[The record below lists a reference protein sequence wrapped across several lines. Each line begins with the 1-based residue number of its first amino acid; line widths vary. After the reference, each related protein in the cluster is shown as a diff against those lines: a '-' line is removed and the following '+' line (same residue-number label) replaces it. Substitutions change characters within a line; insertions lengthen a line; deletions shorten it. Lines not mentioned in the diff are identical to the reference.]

1 MQVGLTEAGIVSYN
15 GYTFDGAFR
24 ATISGRDVYD
34 QSGRVVMYTE
44 YTLDVHAIIA
54 DSTFGSDVEM
64 AEIHQKLTHSGQ
76 ELRIESKGFGNPV
89 RAGGAFKR
97 DVMFGP
103 MPQVISWEPIGTTL
117 ACQIHWQCVFHLKE
131 CGQAVSNVRGAL
143 AVNYAI
149 DVDIDEFG
157 NTTRTISGHILFVNN
172 RIGRAITETPES
184 FLRAVNAVVPLGF
197 KRRSRHHYNE
207 AKNRVD
213 FQLIDT
219 EIGTHHNAFPEYMS
233 DASARHRVSWGRQ
246 SGFKLRNSLSI
257 RLTPRADISQT
268 TCWLIAL
275 TMFEKRIAKQ
285 KAALSSDGKP
295 GVVLLQSFSIE
306 EDGFGRPVSCDF
318 EWTHLHCLKK
328 FIDDTGLFT
337 PLVDNDWIKW
347 RTSMANWSHNVRG
360 NAKWQ
365 MLTSDDVVVDL
376 CQGYQQQYID
386 INGDVASYPI
396 TTVAQKSFKNQK
408 PTKEQSYIQYSQAIV
423 PISQR
428 QTIQHEILQTPD
440 PASGHVDMLLSNL
453 PNMGQPGGEK
463 TMVQQS
469 GRARHTVAL
478 VGHAKRAGHPIPKP
492 KIDTVGGKTAV
503 EIGGAFVSNL
513 AYNLLG
519 VPVYAARWAIQY
531 ALDDSPYEVKPKPN
545 VQQKVDEDGTACSP
559 DAS

>member
-1 MQVGLTEAGIVSYN
+1 MQVGLSEDGIVSYN

-24 ATISGRDVYD
+24 ATLNGRDVYD
-34 QSGRVVMYTE
+34 QAGRVVMYTE
-44 YTLDVHAIIA
+44 YTLDVHAVIA
-54 DSTFGSDVEM
+54 DAAGSDVEM
-64 AEIHQKLTHSGQ
+64 ATIHAQLTHSGQ
-76 ELRIESKGFGNPV
+76 ELRIEAKGFGNPV
-89 RAGGAFKR
+89 RAGGGFKR

-103 MPQVISWEPIGTTL
+103 MPQVISWEPIGTSL
-117 ACQIHWQCVFHLKE
+117 ACRVHWQCVFHLKE
-131 CGQAVSNVRGAL
+131 CGQSVSNVRGAL
-143 AVNYAI
+143 AVNYTI

-157 NTTRTISGHILFVNN
+157 NTTRTIAGHILFVNN

-219 EIGTHHNAFPEYMS
+219 EIATHHNAFPIGMS
-233 DASARHRVSWGRQ
+233 DASVRHRVSWGRQ
-246 SGFKLRNSLSI
+246 SGWKLRNSLSI
-257 RLTPRADISQT
+257 RLTPRADVSQI

-285 KAALSSDGKP
+285 RAALHDGVP
-295 GVVLLQSFSIE
+295 AAVLLQSFSIE
-306 EDGFGRPVSCDF
+306 EDGFGRPVSLDF
-318 EWTHLHCLKK
+318 EWVHIHCLKK
-328 FIDDTGLFT
+328 FIEDTGLFT
-337 PLVDNDWIKW
+337 PLVDNNWDQW
-347 RTSMANWSHNVRG
+347 RTSMIQWSHNVRG

-365 MLTSDDVVVDL
+365 MKTSDDVVVDL

-396 TTVAQKSFKNQK
+396 TTVTPKNFKNQK
-408 PTKEQSYIQYSQAIV
+408 PDPKQSYVEYSQSIV

-428 QTIQHEILQTPD
+428 PTIQQEILQTPD
-440 PASGHVDMLLSNL
+440 SGTGELDMLLTNL
-453 PNMGQPGGEK
+453 PDMGDQQGEK
-463 TMVQQS
+463 TIIQQS

-478 VGHAKRAGHPIPKP
+478 VGKALRAGYPPPKP
-492 KIDTVGGKTAV
+492 KIDSINGQVAV
-503 EIGGAFVSNL
+503 EVGGAFVSSL

-531 ALDDSPYEVKPKPN
+531 AFGNSPGKVKPKPN

-559 DAS
+559 D